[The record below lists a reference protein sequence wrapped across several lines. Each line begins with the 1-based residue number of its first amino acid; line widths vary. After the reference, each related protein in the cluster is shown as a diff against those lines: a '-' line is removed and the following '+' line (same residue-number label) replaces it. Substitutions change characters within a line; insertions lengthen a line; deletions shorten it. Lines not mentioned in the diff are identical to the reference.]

1 MLSYGLDLEMAYDLD
16 KTGPWFL
23 GAGTQK
29 AADRSPSDIGP
40 RVEANLFNLPL
51 PVGAGNLKSLF
62 QVS

>member
-1 MLSYGLDLEMAYDLD
+1 MLSYVDLEMAFDLE

-23 GAGTQK
+23 DAGTRK
-29 AADRSPSDIGP
+29 VARCSFSGIGP
-40 RVEANLFNLPL
+40 RAEANLFNLPL

>member
-1 MLSYGLDLEMAYDLD
+1 MVPGCEY
-16 KTGPWFL
+16 TGS
-23 GAGTQK
+23 

-40 RVEANLFNLPL
+40 RAEANLFNLPL